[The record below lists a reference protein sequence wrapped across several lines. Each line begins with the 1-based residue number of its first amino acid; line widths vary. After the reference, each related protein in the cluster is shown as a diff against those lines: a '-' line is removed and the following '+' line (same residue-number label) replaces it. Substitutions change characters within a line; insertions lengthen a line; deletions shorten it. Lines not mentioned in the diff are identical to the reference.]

1 MEWNDK
7 KLWGAIAVTLVV
19 LGVVIGV
26 IVWITKSSR
35 PTPLAPSTPLA
46 PTESMD
52 QTVVA
57 CKPLSEVCEKSSSGD
72 YVLTC
77 YYSTAADFLNYNNW
91 RCYLGRS
98 AYGHFNE
105 DSETNNPNLRALCG
119 GNGGQQ
125 PPVPDSDPDSPEWRP
140 DNPDTYY
147 PHCWEVDWFAD
158 KNGLLNGQIPEDYIR
173 NAGAGWFEDP
183 TSGFVSY
190 SSGCRNLDKV
200 VVEADELV
208 ELRAFK
214 VPELDEEALGDG
226 APLFKV
232 AAPRLESRQSFSE
245 GGIFLIDVD
254 HIPTECGVWPAFWLV
269 GSPDSWN
276 SSYPN
281 DRQDWPNYGEID
293 IIEQVNI
300 DSKNHTTLHTKEGCN
315 IKGKVST
322 GGSIDSEDCAF
333 DNSYTGCS
341 VKFPDFSS
349 RNVDRNGV
357 YACEWI
363 PTKEINYWFFPK
375 GKIPDNIKKAIEYG
389 DSVAPSQWDSQTDF
403 WSKMDLSGGC
413 SSPDFFRNMH
423 MVLNTT
429 FCGDW
434 AGRLDAEGPKCNFPP
449 EGCNKEIENFIETYK
464 PYEPIPDYTWR
475 INSVRVYQKC
485 S

>member
-1 MEWNDK
+1 
-7 KLWGAIAVTLVV
+7 
-19 LGVVIGV
+19 
-26 IVWITKSSR
+26 
-35 PTPLAPSTPLA
+35 
-46 PTESMD
+46 
-52 QTVVA
+52 
-57 CKPLSEVCEKSSSGD
+57 
-72 YVLTC
+72 LTC
-77 YYSTAADFLNYNNW
+77 YYSTRADFLNYNNW

-98 AYGHFNE
+98 AYGHFDDLNT
-105 DSETNNPNLRALCG
+105 DPAFSNKKALCG
-119 GNGGQQ
+119 DNGGQTD
-125 PPVPDSDPDSPEWRP
+125 PVDDDNPP

-158 KNGLLNGQIPEDYIR
+158 KNGLLNGQIPEDYIW

-183 TSGFVSY
+183 TGGFVSY

-200 VVEADELV
+200 VVEADGLV

-214 VPELDEEALGDG
+214 VPELDEEAIIDG
-226 APLFKV
+226 GSFFKV
-232 AAPRLESRQSFSE
+232 AAPRLESRQSFNE

-254 HIPTECGVWPAFWLV
+254 HIPAECGVWPAFWLV

-281 DRQDWPNYGEID
+281 DQQDWPNYGEID

-315 IKGKVST
+315 IKGTVSS
-322 GGSIDSEDCAF
+322 GGSIEEANCAF
-333 DNSYTGCS
+333 DKSRTGCS

-363 PTKEINYWFFPK
+363 PNKEINYWFFPK
-375 GKIPDNIKKAIEYG
+375 GSIPDNIKKGIEYG
-389 DSVAPSQWDSQTDF
+389 AIVDPAQWESQTDF

-413 SSPDFFRNMH
+413 STQDFFRNMH
-423 MVLNTT
+423 MVINTT

-434 AGRLDAEGPKCNFPP
+434 AGSLDAEGPKCNFPP
-449 EGCNKEIENFIETYK
+449 EGCNKEIEKFIEDYK